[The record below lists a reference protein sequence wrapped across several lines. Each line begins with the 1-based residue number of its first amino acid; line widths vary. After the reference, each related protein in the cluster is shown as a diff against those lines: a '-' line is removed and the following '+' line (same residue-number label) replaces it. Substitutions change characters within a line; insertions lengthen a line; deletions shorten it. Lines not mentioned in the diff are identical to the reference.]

1 MVAAMT
7 ASRQRRNVQ
16 GVVGMWGSEE
26 KSMAE
31 DHISTV
37 EWIIANTINEAARGD
52 PAELATHIVAALKR
66 GGYLIAAIT
75 PGTEDTALG
84 PQPLGE
90 LRGSRCVASG
100 IPGDCRCR
108 PRAANRRS
116 TAGKPL
122 HDAPRTR
129 YCAVSQLGE
138 CHGRTAEPRARR
150 HPAGAGALSHL
161 LRHQH
166 G

>member
-66 GGYLIAAIT
+66 GGYRIAAIT

-90 LRGSRCVASG
+90 LTPEMRPQDPHGDGRDWTFETSEHGGDEPDNMPQAITATDSQGRRAVYVPLTRGGKIVV
-100 IPGDCRCR
+100 PR
-108 PRAANRRS
+108 PRRRR
-116 TAGKPL
+116 G
-122 HDAPRTR
+122 
-129 YCAVSQLGE
+129 
-138 CHGRTAEPRARR
+138 
-150 HPAGAGALSHL
+150 
-161 LRHQH
+161 
-166 G
+166 